1 MPEIAKLD
9 EQGVLIAVEECSDDD
24 HKTDPVA
31 RTVKLEGPHDMRQRL
46 KGYRWDFGR
55 HCFLP
60 LSAEP
65 LDAAERDTAELVEG
79 LVEAVE
85 YLEELFNLTL
95 PKRTKRALKAFRRH
109 TPRRKEQQVE
119 LVVSGA
125 GTPLIAGENSPANDA
140 VETPGPAGDSLAAG
154 ENSPAGEGG
163 AA

>member
-65 LDAAERDTAELVEG
+65 LDAAERDTAELV
-79 LVEAVE
+79 
-85 YLEELFNLTL
+85 
-95 PKRTKRALKAFRRH
+95 
-109 TPRRKEQQVE
+109 
-119 LVVSGA
+119 VSGE
-125 GTPLIAGENSPANDA
+125 GTPLIAGENSPANNA